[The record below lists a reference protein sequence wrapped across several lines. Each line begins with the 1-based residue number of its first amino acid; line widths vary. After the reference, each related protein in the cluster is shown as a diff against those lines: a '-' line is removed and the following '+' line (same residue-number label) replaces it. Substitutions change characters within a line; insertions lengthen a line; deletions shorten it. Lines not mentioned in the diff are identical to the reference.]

1 MEDKNI
7 IIILVAVIIILA
19 VAVGVMYFQ
28 SMNVSEQSIVKIT
41 SDNALYEGNDLSVEL
56 SDLNKTPISDA
67 DIDIV
72 IKDKDGDI
80 VVNGMVKTDS
90 KGKAKLNLDLSKGK
104 YDVEAMFNGNDNFTL
119 SNATQKLTIKEVKT
133 ETVSSNDYPEYSA
146 DLGYYRS
153 TGITDGEFAVVEL
166 ASGRQVVIA
175 GDGYYEYN
183 GKDAQGY
190 IITGTFLGHGGQS
203 IVG

>member
-1 MEDKNI
+1 M
-7 IIILVAVIIILA
+7 VAVIIILA

-28 SMNVSEQSIVKIT
+28 SMNVPEQSIVKIT

-119 SNATQKLTIKEVKT
+119 SNATQKLTIEEVKT

-175 GDGYYEYN
+175 GDGYYKYN

-203 IVG
+203 IAG

>member
-1 MEDKNI
+1 M
-7 IIILVAVIIILA
+7 VAVIIILA

-90 KGKAKLNLDLSKGK
+90 KGKAKWNLDLSKGK
-104 YDVEAMFNGNDNFTL
+104 YDVEAIFNGNDNFTL
-119 SNATQKLTIKEVKT
+119 SNATQKLTIEEVKT

-203 IVG
+203 IAG

>member
-1 MEDKNI
+1 M
-7 IIILVAVIIILA
+7 VAVIIILA

-56 SDLNKTPISDA
+56 SDLNKTPISYA

-119 SNATQKLTIKEVKT
+119 SNATQKLTIEEVKT

-203 IVG
+203 IAG

>member
-1 MEDKNI
+1 M
-7 IIILVAVIIILA
+7 VAVIIILA

-119 SNATQKLTIKEVKT
+119 SNATQKLTIEEVKT

-183 GKDAQGY
+183 GKGAQGH

-203 IVG
+203 IAG

>member
-80 VVNGMVKTDS
+80 VINGMVKTDS

-104 YDVEAMFNGNDNFTL
+104 YDVEAIFNGNDNFTL

-203 IVG
+203 IAG

>member
-1 MEDKNI
+1 M
-7 IIILVAVIIILA
+7 VAVIIILA

-28 SMNVSEQSIVKIT
+28 SRNVSEQSIVKIT

-203 IVG
+203 IAG

>member
-1 MEDKNI
+1 M
-7 IIILVAVIIILA
+7 VAVIIILA

-28 SMNVSEQSIVKIT
+28 SMNVPEQSIVKIT

-104 YDVEAMFNGNDNFTL
+104 YDVEAIFNGNDNFTL
-119 SNATQKLTIKEVKT
+119 SNATQKLTIEEVKT

-190 IITGTFLGHGGQS
+190 IITGAFLGHGGQS
-203 IVG
+203 IAG

>member
-203 IVG
+203 IAG

>member
-104 YDVEAMFNGNDNFTL
+104 YDVEAIFNGNDNFTL
-119 SNATQKLTIKEVKT
+119 SNATQKLTIEEVKT

-183 GKDAQGY
+183 GKDTQGY

-203 IVG
+203 IAG